1 MKQIGRELGVRY
13 VLDGS
18 VRRSGQR
25 LRINA
30 RVSDADTG
38 RQIWVQRYDAE
49 IADFFALQDEIS
61 ESVIGAIEPRLY
73 VAEHERF
80 QGRLPGNLDAW
91 GFVMKAMPYVWT
103 WASVPDFEIAERLL
117 KKAIDI
123 DPDYPRANC
132 LIAWGLAAKAMLGLA
147 DAEVALPTA
156 HDMAQRAIRSDP
168 EDPWTHFATGFVHM
182 ASRRFEPA
190 VKALSEAI
198 TLNPS
203 LAYAHMILGSTYAYA
218 GMPDDGLHQVALADR
233 LSPRDFTQAG
243 SLSVAGLCHFMAGRY
258 AEAAD
263 FERRA
268 VDLRQNFG
276 TAWRTYAASAG
287 MAGDRAAAIHALSQA
302 RRLHPSVSVDW
313 VEKYHPIVHDK
324 DRARY
329 IEGLRVAG
337 LD

>member
-1 MKQIGRELGVRY
+1 MLQLTC
-13 VLDGS
+13 DG
-18 VRRSGQR
+18 
-25 LRINA
+25 
-30 RVSDADTG
+30 
-38 RQIWVQRYDAE
+38 
-49 IADFFALQDEIS
+49 
-61 ESVIGAIEPRLY
+61 
-73 VAEHERF
+73 
-80 QGRLPGNLDAW
+80 
-91 GFVMKAMPYVWT
+91 K
-103 WASVPDFEIAERLL
+103 
-117 KKAIDI
+117 
-123 DPDYPRANC
+123 PDYPRANC
-132 LIAWGLAAKAMLGLA
+132 LIAWGLAAKSMLGLA
-147 DAEVALPTA
+147 DSEAALPAA

-182 ASRRFEPA
+182 ASRRFDPA

-218 GMPDDGLHQVALADR
+218 GMPEDGLHHIALADR

-258 AEAAD
+258 DEAAE

-287 MAGDRAAAIHALSQA
+287 MAGDHATAAHALSQT

-313 VEKYHPIVHDK
+313 VEKYHPIVHEK